1 MLESLFSK
9 AAGPQTS
16 NFIEK
21 RLQYRCFPFK
31 LAKFLHEHLLLQN
44 NSSGP
49 FRGFCSKNNVIFSV
63 IMTTSSYNQ
72 KLS

>member
-1 MLESLFSK
+1 MLESFFSK
-9 AAGPQTS
+9 VAGPQTC

-21 RLQYRCFPFK
+21 RLQYRCFPLK
-31 LAKFLHEHLLLQN
+31 LAKFLYEQLLLQN
-44 NSSGP
+44 NCSGR
-49 FRGFCSKNNVIFSV
+49 FCGFCSKNKVIFSV